1 MWGEASDKPLVLKM
15 FVADFVLGMPRKK
28 HSDVDVTWMSSLRE
42 ATGKDDIVLYH
53 SILYLNDGQI
63 DYAVQ
68 SDQERRWRKEDR
80 SGGI

>member
-1 MWGEASDKPLVLKM
+1 
-15 FVADFVLGMPRKK
+15 
-28 HSDVDVTWMSSLRE
+28 MSSLRE

-53 SILYLNDGQI
+53 SILYLNDGQV

-80 SGGI
+80 SGGIYILFWLY